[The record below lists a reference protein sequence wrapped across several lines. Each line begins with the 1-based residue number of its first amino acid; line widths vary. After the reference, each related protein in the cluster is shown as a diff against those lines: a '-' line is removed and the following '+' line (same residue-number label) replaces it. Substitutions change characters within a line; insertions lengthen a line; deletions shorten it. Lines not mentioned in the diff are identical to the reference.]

1 MRGRLLRRRAGD
13 LLVRALL
20 WLSAGSV
27 SLLLLAVAGYVCFR
41 GAGELSLALLTEEES
56 FLRGTPGLLPAILN
70 TLFVIVVSLSVVLPL
85 GVGAAIYLTEYAKN
99 RYLAEAVE
107 FAAEVLSGIPSILYA
122 MLGALVFCQRLGLQK
137 TLLAGAFTLAV
148 MTLPTVLRT
157 TQESLKA
164 APQSYREG
172 ALGLGAGRW
181 PMIRTVVLPASADG
195 VVTGCILA
203 AGRVVGETA
212 VLLYTAG
219 VSMAMQD
226 FSSLEGLLHASGATL
241 STALYVYAKERADFG
256 TAFAAATVL
265 LGITAVINLAAGAV
279 GRRVRR
285 V

>member
-1 MRGRLLRRRAGD
+1 MRGRPARRRAGD

-20 WLSAGSV
+20 WLSAGGV

-41 GAGELSLALLTEEES
+41 GAGEISLALLTEEES

-70 TLFVIVVSLSVVLPL
+70 TLFVIVASLAVVLPL

-99 RYLAEAVE
+99 RRLAEAVE
-107 FAAEVLSGIPSILYA
+107 FASEVLSGIPSILYA

-164 APQSYREG
+164 APRSYREG

-181 PMIRTVVLPASADG
+181 SMIRTVILPASADG

-226 FSSLEGLLHASGATL
+226 FSSLEGMRRASGATL
-241 STALYVYAKERADFG
+241 SAALYVYAKERADFG

-279 GRRVRR
+279 GRRVHR